1 MWVVMDVPLCSMT
14 KFHEIGGY
22 EVLGTLGQGARS
34 TIYRVAD
41 ATGHTYA
48 LKRVVKADADDQR
61 FIDQAIA
68 EHQVASALDHP
79 RLRRSLKLIKQRQLI
94 RLSEVLVLMELL
106 EGKTLEKVEP
116 NDLGRLCRIFC
127 AAAEGLTAMHEAGY
141 VHADIKPNNIMVLA
155 GDEVKLID
163 FGQSCAIGTTKQRIQ
178 GTPDYIAPEQVLR
191 HPITPQTD
199 VFNLGATMYW
209 MLTGRHV
216 PTLIPKGEPG
226 VRLRAPQ
233 EALQPPEEHNPA
245 VPPALSKLVLNC
257 VQTALEDRPAD
268 MSQVLSRLEVSCLQI
283 DRRNGR
289 EIEPQAGNSG
299 STATRLASR
308 TSG

>member
-1 MWVVMDVPLCSMT
+1 MT
-14 KFHEIGGY
+14 RFHEIGGY

-41 ATGHTYA
+41 SNGKLYA
-48 LKRVVKADADDQR
+48 LKRVVKSDAEDQR

-106 EGKTLEKVEP
+106 EGKTLEKVSP
-116 NDLGRLCRIFC
+116 DNLGQLCRIFH
-127 AAAEGLTAMHEAGY
+127 AAAEGLAAMHDAGY
-141 VHADIKPNNIMVLA
+141 VHADIKPNNIMVLE

-163 FGQSCAIGTTKQRIQ
+163 FGQSCPVGTTKQRIQ

-226 VRLRAPQ
+226 VRLRAPA
-233 EALQPPEEHNPA
+233 EALQPPEEHNPN
-245 VPPALSKLVLNC
+245 VTPALSKLVQDC
-257 VQTALEDRPAD
+257 IQTDLADRPDD
-268 MSQVLSRLEVSCLQI
+268 MGQVLSRLEVACLQI
-283 DRRNGR
+283 ERTQQRNNDG
-289 EIEPQAGNSG
+289 QGLNG
-299 STATRLASR
+299 STRARLAAAERDKGVSSR
-308 TSG
+308 AG